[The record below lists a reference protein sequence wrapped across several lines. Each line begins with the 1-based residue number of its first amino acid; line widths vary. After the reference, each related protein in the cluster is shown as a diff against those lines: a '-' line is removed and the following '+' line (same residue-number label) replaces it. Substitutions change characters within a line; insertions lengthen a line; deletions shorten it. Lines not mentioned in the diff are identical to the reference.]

1 MDLLQQ
7 LQAIGGVLALLFLYK
22 VCLRFAWSKT
32 EKSKRVEAPEVA
44 GGWPVIG
51 HLHLLRGHEPIHQK
65 LGALADKYGP
75 AFTLRLGLRRTLVVS
90 SWEVVKDCFTTNDKV
105 LASHPNSA
113 MAKYMCYDYAMF
125 GMAPYGPYWRDM
137 RKITTLHL
145 LSNARLDALEHVRAE
160 VVDAHI
166 KELYGPWVENSRR
179 PVMVEIKQ
187 WFHKV
192 TFDLIVRMVVGKQ
205 FFGAIGPHKEREERR
220 FQKAIDQFF
229 QLAVAFVISDV
240 LPFLNW
246 IDFQGHKS
254 AMKRVAKELDSIMEV
269 YLKEHRRKR
278 LSGEAGDQQDF
289 MDMML
294 SIMEDSQFSSYDPDT
309 IIKSTSLSLILGGTD
324 TTALTLTIAL
334 SFLLN
339 NPGTLTKAQEELDI
353 HVGKDR
359 IVDESDIKNLVYLQA
374 IIKETLRLG
383 PTTTLPLHQASE
395 DCRIGGFFV
404 PSGTCVLVITRK
416 LHMDPCVW
424 SDPCEFRPE
433 RFLTSHKNVDV
444 RGQQFEYVPFG
455 SGRRSCSGISFAV
468 QVMHLTLARLLHGFE
483 IASPSNVPIDIERFS
498 VGNPKPTTVDV
509 LITPRLPPQLY

>member
-22 VCLRFAWSKT
+22 ICLRSAWSKT
-32 EKSKRVEAPEVA
+32 EKSKCVEAPEVA

-51 HLHLLRGHEPIHQK
+51 HLHLLVGHEPIHQK
-65 LGALADKYGP
+65 LGAIADKYGP

-145 LSNARLDALEHVRAE
+145 LSNARLDSLEHVRAE
-160 VVDAHI
+160 VVDAHM
-166 KELYGPWVENSRR
+166 KELYGLWVENSRR

-187 WFHKV
+187 WFHRL
-192 TFDLIVRMVVGKQ
+192 TFNLIVRKVVGRQ
-205 FFGAIGPHKEREERR
+205 FFGAIGPHKEHEARR

-246 IDFQGHKS
+246 IDFQGRKS
-254 AMKRVAKELDSIMEV
+254 AMKKVAKELDSIMEV
-269 YLKEHRRKR
+269 YLEEHQRKR
-278 LSGEAGDQQDF
+278 LSGEAGDEQDF

-309 IIKSTSLSLILGGTD
+309 VIKSTSLVCFYS
-324 TTALTLTIAL
+324 
-334 SFLLN
+334 
-339 NPGTLTKAQEELDI
+339 
-353 HVGKDR
+353 
-359 IVDESDIKNLVYLQA
+359 
-374 IIKETLRLG
+374 
-383 PTTTLPLHQASE
+383 
-395 DCRIGGFFV
+395 
-404 PSGTCVLVITRK
+404 
-416 LHMDPCVW
+416 
-424 SDPCEFRPE
+424 
-433 RFLTSHKNVDV
+433 TS
-444 RGQQFEYVPFG
+444 
-455 SGRRSCSGISFAV
+455 I
-468 QVMHLTLARLLHGFE
+468 
-483 IASPSNVPIDIERFS
+483 
-498 VGNPKPTTVDV
+498 
-509 LITPRLPPQLY
+509 